1 MEALTA
7 VHCAAA
13 AAMCREREADAHLEK
28 FETLHGKGV
37 RAPLLQCKAP
47 AASFGVIYLSKV
59 GQARLHVCCAISVKA
74 AGALCGWE
82 VSGQL

>member
-13 AAMCREREADAHLEK
+13 AAMCREREADAQLEK
-28 FETLHGKGV
+28 SETLHGKGV

-47 AASFGVIYLSKV
+47 AACFGVNF
-59 GQARLHVCCAISVKA
+59 
-74 AGALCGWE
+74 
-82 VSGQL
+82 